1 MAFNKKSKKASSTL
15 YVGIVDAFCIV
26 GEMET

>member
-1 MAFNKKSKKASSTL
+1 MAFNKKSKKASRYPL
-15 YVGIVDAFCIV
+15 CGVVDAFCIV